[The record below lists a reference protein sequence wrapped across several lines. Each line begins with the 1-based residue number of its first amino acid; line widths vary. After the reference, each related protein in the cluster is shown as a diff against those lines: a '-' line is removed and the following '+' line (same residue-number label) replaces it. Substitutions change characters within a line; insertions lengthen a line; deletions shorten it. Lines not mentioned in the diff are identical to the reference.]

1 MEIMESFDWN
11 ALIATLPTATVA
23 IVAII
28 YSNIGNRHSQ
38 STSIML
44 DFSRRYQDIIL
55 AMPED
60 ESRQD
65 RYILLYFDLCSEE
78 YRLHRKSR
86 QNRKKILHR
95 IFRTGNSPVDETT
108 WDLWEDGMRNLMK
121 TNARYRQLWKD
132 SREDYASDSF
142 QSFFDGI
149 VGEAETA
156 VQEVNR

>member
-1 MEIMESFDWN
+1 MESFDWN
-11 ALIATLPTATVA
+11 ALIATLPTAVVA
-23 IVAII
+23 IVAIV

-60 ESRQD
+60 EARQD

-78 YRLHRKSR
+78 YRLYQKSK
-86 QNRKKILHR
+86 QNRKKILHK
-95 IFRTGNSPVDETT
+95 IFRTGNAPVDETT

-121 TNARYRQLWKD
+121 NNATYRQVWKEN
-132 SREDYASDSF
+132 RKDYASDSF
-142 QSFFDGI
+142 QSFFDEI
-149 VGEAETA
+149 VATAEN
-156 VQEVNR
+156 E

>member
-1 MEIMESFDWN
+1 M
-11 ALIATLPTATVA
+11 IATLPTAAVA
-23 IVAII
+23 IVAIV

-60 ESRQD
+60 EARQD

-78 YRLHRKSR
+78 YRLHQKSR
-86 QNRKKILHR
+86 LNRKKILHK
-95 IFRTGNSPVDETT
+95 IFRTGNAPVDETT

-121 TNARYRQLWKD
+121 TNARYRQLWKNN
-132 SREDYASDSF
+132 REDYGSDSF

-149 VGEAETA
+149 VATAEKA
-156 VQEVNR
+156 AQDDNR